1 MYESFGTRLRRQ
13 RERKQLT
20 LAAIAEQTK
29 IHQPLLEALE
39 RDDVK
44 RWPPGIF
51 RRAFIRAYAE
61 AIGLEPDQIVREFL
75 SRHPDPIE
83 VVSIGATLSS
93 VPSNKQHPPTRFAE
107 IVNTMTDSALGFL
120 RGLVGRGGDAPI
132 EDAPAAAPPAPP
144 LETPAPAS
152 FDLAQASATL
162 KAVGVIVWAWDPLIN
177 ALRPSMSYGYS
188 SRVLAQLPNVGRD
201 ADNATAAAFRSGKTC
216 AVAGVPGD
224 DGATGALA
232 APIVSEGG
240 CVGVLAVEL
249 PGGAEKSAATREAV
263 AAVAGQ
269 LGPVIELR
277 RSRPEDRYERSVRR
291 RA

>member
-44 RWPPGIF
+44 RWPSGIF

-75 SRHPDPIE
+75 SRFPDPIQ
-83 VVSIGATLSS
+83 VVSIGAAMAS
-93 VPSNKQHPPTRFAE
+93 VASNKEHPPTRFGE
-107 IVNTMTDSALGFL
+107 IANAMTESALGFL
-120 RGLVGRGGDAPI
+120 RRLVGRGETPVEAVAP
-132 EDAPAAAPPAPP
+132 PAAAPLQAGPP
-144 LETPAPAS
+144 EPKT
-152 FDLAQASATL
+152 FDLAEASRGM
-162 KAVGVIVWAWDPLIN
+162 KAVGVILWAWDPLIN
-177 ALRPSMSYGYS
+177 ALRPAMSYGYS
-188 SRVLAQLPNVGRD
+188 PRVLAQLPNVGRD
-201 ADNATAAAFRSGKTC
+201 ADNATAAAFRSEKTC
-216 AVAGVPGD
+216 AVAGV

-232 APIVSEGG
+232 VPVVSEDG

-249 PGGAEKSAATREAV
+249 PGGEEKNAATREAV
-263 AAVAGQ
+263 AAVAAQ
-269 LGPVIELR
+269 VAPCVELR
-277 RSRPEDRYERSVRR
+277 RARPEDRYERPVRR

>member
-44 RWPPGIF
+44 RWPSGIF

-75 SRHPDPIE
+75 SRFPDPIE
-83 VVSIGATLSS
+83 VVSIGVAMAS
-93 VPSNKQHPPTRFAE
+93 VASTKEHPPTRFGE
-107 IVNTMTDSALGFL
+107 IVNAMTESALGFL
-120 RGLVGRGGDAPI
+120 RRMVGRSEAPV
-132 EDAPAAAPPAPP
+132 EDVAPAAPAPKKEGP
-144 LETPAPAS
+144 PEPES
-152 FDLAQASATL
+152 FDLADASRRMS
-162 KAVGVIVWAWDPLIN
+162 AVGVIVWAWDPLIN
-177 ALRPSMSYGYS
+177 ALRPAMSYGYS
-188 SRVLAQLPNVGRD
+188 ARVLAQLPNVGRD
-201 ADNATAAAFRSGKTC
+201 ADNATAAAFRSEKTC
-216 AVAGVPGD
+216 AVAGV

-269 LGPVIELR
+269 LGPVVELR
-277 RSRPEDRYERSVRR
+277 RARPEDRSERPVRR